1 MEFIDLANSKYD
13 EIIEK
18 LSTYERERNEILAE
32 NKILKS
38 VQRLESQLNQLR
50 DSHYELEQYSRRD
63 CLQIKGIPLPANG
76 EDEDNTNAIV
86 RNIGN
91 LMGVKLK
98 EEDISISHRLP
109 ENKRR
114 PWQRQYSG
122 SLIIVKFVRRVV
134 KDQFYR
140 VRKQLKNVTTKDLGY
155 SAASN
160 IYVNESLTERNNVLF
175 NECLKVKKDQNYKY
189 IWTLNGR
196 IYMRKDESNPA
207 IFIKNKDELY
217 KLQR

>member
-1 MEFIDLANSKYD
+1 M
-13 EIIEK
+13 
-18 LSTYERERNEILAE
+18 
-32 NKILKS
+32 
-38 VQRLESQLNQLR
+38 
-50 DSHYELEQYSRRD
+50 
-63 CLQIKGIPLPANG
+63 PANG

-140 VRKQLKNVTTKDLGY
+140 ARKQLKNVTTKDLGY
-155 SAASN
+155 SAANN